1 MKRFILRKE
10 KDASMKKSSSKNY
23 IKDNVFDNFDISE
36 LIKKDL
42 LIPKTDLD
50 HFIYEKDMHSSNISS
65 SSTDDIS
72 QSDKDQDEIISEI
85 NTTNNFNITLE
96 KLILTY
102 KNGYE
107 IPFLEKYTP
116 IKIIGQG
123 HFGLALSVKHNAT
136 NQKMAVKIIQKKN
149 FSDEYYLRETNIL
162 KKLNHE
168 RIIKLYDVV
177 DTENYLFIFTELCL
191 GGSLKDY
198 IISKYNSNDNYFM
211 KDSEVSLIIKNIMQ
225 GVQYLANNGIIHRD
239 LKPDNIMF
247 RKEKDINSL
256 VLCDF
261 GLAKENLGNSFLEN
275 KCGTLIFMAPEV
287 VMKRPYDSLVDI
299 WSIGIIM
306 YILESGGSHP
316 FYNPAMSSDEFID
329 LIKRKPQINFPDSF
343 PEIAR
348 NFFLKLCKYE
358 PFFRYNVNRALDH
371 PWITRINQRIPL
383 NIIEDIEK
391 QNKIKGFKNMLFS
404 LICLRQLK
412 MFFRKNNK
420 SKTFGPIKTKY
431 SLLNKYKF
439 SPILNMNKR
448 IVNLNKQKEGK
459 KLKEQFSTENIT
471 NLPSIFNSLSPN
483 QKAQNKF
490 NTQKSLKHINFINH
504 HIKPKNLFANGKI
517 NDNLNKFKYH
527 LNLFKNRNINYRKKS
542 ESLDKNFK
550 YNKTNFEKTSTS
562 KFNFPNIRNINN
574 LRNSQKN
581 IKLFSSIKIDLK
593 KFSQKLAN
601 ATIDDNKN
609 DIIIKS
615 FLN

>member
-1 MKRFILRKE
+1 
-10 KDASMKKSSSKNY
+10 
-23 IKDNVFDNFDISE
+23 
-36 LIKKDL
+36 
-42 LIPKTDLD
+42 
-50 HFIYEKDMHSSNISS
+50 
-65 SSTDDIS
+65 
-72 QSDKDQDEIISEI
+72 
-85 NTTNNFNITLE
+85 
-96 KLILTY
+96 
-102 KNGYE
+102 
-107 IPFLEKYTP
+107 
-116 IKIIGQG
+116 
-123 HFGLALSVKHNAT
+123 
-136 NQKMAVKIIQKKN
+136 
-149 FSDEYYLRETNIL
+149 
-162 KKLNHE
+162 
-168 RIIKLYDVV
+168 
-177 DTENYLFIFTELCL
+177 
-191 GGSLKDY
+191 
-198 IISKYNSNDNYFM
+198 
-211 KDSEVSLIIKNIMQ
+211 
-225 GVQYLANNGIIHRD
+225 
-239 LKPDNIMF
+239 
-247 RKEKDINSL
+247 
-256 VLCDF
+256 
-261 GLAKENLGNSFLEN
+261 
-275 KCGTLIFMAPEV
+275 
-287 VMKRPYDSLVDI
+287 
-299 WSIGIIM
+299 
-306 YILESGGSHP
+306 
-316 FYNPAMSSDEFID
+316 
-329 LIKRKPQINFPDSF
+329 
-343 PEIAR
+343 
-348 NFFLKLCKYE
+348 
-358 PFFRYNVNRALDH
+358 
-371 PWITRINQRIPL
+371 
-383 NIIEDIEK
+383 
-391 QNKIKGFKNMLFS
+391 
-404 LICLRQLK
+404 

-431 SLLNKYKF
+431 SLFNKYKF